1 LCRFPYSKETAKKD
15 EFFIRI
21 SQTYTSKH
29 QRSGTP
35 CRISDVFEL
44 YRELQGE
51 MCLPIILAVDWIR
64 EYREVKSKVNQLLKR
79 EMQEADP
86 ACKN

>member
-1 LCRFPYSKETAKKD
+1 
-15 EFFIRI
+15 
-21 SQTYTSKH
+21 
-29 QRSGTP
+29 
-35 CRISDVFEL
+35 
-44 YRELQGE
+44 
-51 MCLPIILAVDWIR
+51 MCLPVILAVDWTQ